1 MGTYL
6 WMWGY
11 VSTLYLEITL
21 PSDVESVC
29 GGVTGGVR
37 RGRQKYKHDVNTVFM
52 NEVLKTLNY
61 IGENGDFNVK
71 NDKQNSSCNSNIYWL
86 IEQIT

>member
-1 MGTYL
+1 MGAYL

-21 PSDVESVC
+21 PPEVESVC
-29 GGVTGGVR
+29 GGVTRGVR
-37 RGRQKYKHDVNTVFM
+37 RGRQKYKHNVNTVFM
-52 NEVLKTLNY
+52 NEILKTLNY
-61 IGENGDFNVK
+61 VRDNGDFSVK
-71 NDKQNSSCNSNIYWL
+71 NDKQNSSCKSNIYWL

>member
-1 MGTYL
+1 MGAYL

-21 PSDVESVC
+21 PPEVESVC
-29 GGVTGGVR
+29 GGVKGGVR

-52 NEVLKTLNY
+52 NEILKTLNY

-71 NDKQNSSCNSNIYWL
+71 KWQAEFVL
-86 IEQIT
+86 QQ